1 LEYTEEEVAYGPVR
15 DNGSVKGLKEVAF
28 YEAHHNK
35 QRTRFAGFS
44 DDFEIEE
51 RIPGPFKDS
60 GDCGEATPYC
70 ASFRHIVD
78 SPPSAPMRDAEG
90 RPVRADRRLR
100 LGLSFSELCAPVY
113 YFVRTGIL
121 ILRTHEAWRRA
132 ASLALKYEQGVCAPM
147 QQRDN
152 EEGSTCSDARRPL
165 RALAQD
171 GRVTSV
177 LHPPNGPCECGP
189 RFALEP
195 RSAMIKASVEHIAFA
210 SRER

>member
-1 LEYTEEEVAYGPVR
+1 LGKAFLEYTEDEAAYGRVR

-28 YEAHHNK
+28 YEARHAK
-35 QRTRFAGFS
+35 QRARSPGFS
-44 DDFEIEE
+44 DDFESEE
-51 RIPGPFKDS
+51 RIPGPFRDN
-60 GDCGEATPYC
+60 GDCGGDTRYC
-70 ASFRHIVD
+70 SSFRHIID

-147 QQRDN
+147 QQRDD
-152 EEGSTCSDARRPL
+152 EEGSTCSDVRRPL
-165 RALAQD
+165 GTLVQD
-171 GRVTSV
+171 KRITSV
-177 LHPPNGPCECGP
+177 LHPPKGPCECGP
-189 RFALEP
+189 RFALES
-195 RSAMIKASVEHIAFA
+195 RSTTIDP
-210 SRER
+210 